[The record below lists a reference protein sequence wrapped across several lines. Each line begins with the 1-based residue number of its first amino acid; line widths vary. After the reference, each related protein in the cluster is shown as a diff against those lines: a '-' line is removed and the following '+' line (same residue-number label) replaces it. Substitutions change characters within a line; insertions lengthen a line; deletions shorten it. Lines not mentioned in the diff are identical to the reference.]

1 MSLRRRS
8 RVSAWVRR
16 SLLLLFVLATI
27 FPFYYAVL
35 NSFRHIRNVPDL
47 SWVPTGL
54 TLDNWIAAFGPDSPM
69 PRWLFNSV
77 VVTLT
82 ITTLSLCFDSL
93 AGYAFAR
100 KQFPGKNLFFFGV
113 VIFGLTVPAAIVIIP
128 VYTMMAK
135 ANLINTYLALILPA
149 ASSLGTFMMTQ
160 AISDIPVELDE
171 AARLDGSSDFGI
183 FRRIILPLSK
193 PALAAVFI
201 VLFLAHWNSFLY
213 PLIVTNKMEMRTLPV
228 GLYLLSPGGDQTFG
242 LPPPWG
248 LITVIIAIQ
257 FVPVLIIFLI
267 FQDYFTQG
275 MALTGMK

>member
-1 MSLRRRS
+1 LHKRKWATVWLRR
-8 RVSAWVRR
+8 
-16 SLLLLFVLATI
+16 LMLLLFVSATI

-35 NSFRHIRNVPDL
+35 NSFRNIRNVPDL
-47 SWVPTGL
+47 SWVPTRL
-54 TLDNWIAAFGPDSPM
+54 TLDNWVAAFSPESPV

-82 ITTLSLCFDSL
+82 ITILSLCFDSL

-100 KQFPGKNLFFFGV
+100 KQFPGKNLVFFGV

-128 VYTMMAK
+128 VYAMMAK

-171 AARLDGSSDFGI
+171 AARLDGCSDFGI

-201 VLFLAHWNSFLY
+201 ILFLAHWNDFLY
-213 PLIVTNKMEMRTLPV
+213 PVIVTNKVAMRTLPV
-228 GLYLLSPGGDQTFG
+228 GLYLLSPGADQTFG

-248 LITVIIAIQ
+248 LITVVIAIQ
-257 FVPVLIIFLI
+257 FIPVLIIFLI